1 MNEVIKCMKA
11 RRSCRRFLEEQ
22 LLEQDLEAILE
33 AGRYAPSGGNNQSCH
48 LIVIQSKSIL
58 QELKELVEQ
67 EFSKM
72 EIYEGMYKSIRASIL
87 ASQKGNYN
95 FYYNAPTLVVVANKK
110 DYGNAMADSACLLEN
125 MMLSASSLNIG
136 SCWINQLRWLDGNPV
151 IRAFLEKLGLDE
163 GETVCGS
170 LALGRKAVDDHE
182 PLKRVGNPVTY
193 VR

>member
-1 MNEVIKCMKA
+1 MNEVINCMKA

-58 QELKELVEQ
+58 QELKELVEH

-193 VR
+193 IR

>member
-1 MNEVIKCMKA
+1 MNEVINCMKA

-58 QELKELVEQ
+58 QELKELVEH

-87 ASQKGNYN
+87 ASQKGSYN

-193 VR
+193 IR

>member
-1 MNEVIKCMKA
+1 MNEVINCMKA

-58 QELKELVEQ
+58 QELKELVEH

-87 ASQKGNYN
+87 ASQKGSYN

>member
-58 QELKELVEQ
+58 QELKELVEH